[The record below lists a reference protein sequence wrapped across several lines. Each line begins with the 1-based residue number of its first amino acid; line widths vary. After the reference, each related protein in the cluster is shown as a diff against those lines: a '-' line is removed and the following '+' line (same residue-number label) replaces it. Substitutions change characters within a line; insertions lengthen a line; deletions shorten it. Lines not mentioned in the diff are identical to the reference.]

1 MPPPSDVSGLIKTL
15 EKIDAYLRNRSTKFL
30 LSDRLTRA
38 DCYIIPVLQHLR
50 VAGKVSCYSKF
61 NLFLYESML
70 ARWPMTLIVNLICFF
85 TREWTCYQHVFNDRL
100 KYVVVFANFYCA
112 SIRERFIRDVY
123 GRSSREGQESS
134 RESYKATYSSMMH

>member
-50 VAGKVSCYSKF
+50 VAGKVRGHPFMTSTRRGEGVRF
-61 NLFLYESML
+61 
-70 ARWPMTLIVNLICFF
+70 RWTHVDGGGGSIPM
-85 TREWTCYQHVFNDRL
+85 WTSTQ
-100 KYVVVFANFYCA
+100 KIK
-112 SIRERFIRDVY
+112 IRV
-123 GRSSREGQESS
+123 
-134 RESYKATYSSMMH
+134 H